1 MRFLLKSVPLVIL
14 LVQLLACGGPAA
26 AGPFM
31 LNLDVPP
38 GQWKAAKLSDLAKG
52 AVLALQVES
61 NGAILVAVLDSKSY
75 RGKPDM
81 ERPLFA
87 GQVEK
92 RISFTVS
99 VQEPGDHYVVL
110 DNRRGK
116 EKREVRVTVQAAKGD
131 AAKGQSTGNT
141 LQDFERRLRR
151 LFVFDSF
158 PIAAKKCGSP
168 GAFLESPGILL
179 CTEYLQQLGQVLKDR
194 EQTSDFLTF
203 SLFHEV
209 ARIFLARWKEPAAAT
224 VGASDEL
231 AAVLM
236 VMLGQKERASRVS
249 RFVIENPSSLQPLME
264 ALGDERHP
272 LSAERAARILKWTGD
287 METVRKW
294 QKTLVPHMQTALLKR
309 LKQKPTSWADISLV
323 EKELAKRARTPV

>member
-1 MRFLLKSVPLVIL
+1 
-14 LVQLLACGGPAA
+14 
-26 AGPFM
+26 
-31 LNLDVPP
+31 
-38 GQWKAAKLSDLAKG
+38 
-52 AVLALQVES
+52 
-61 NGAILVAVLDSKSY
+61 
-75 RGKPDM
+75 
-81 ERPLFA
+81 
-87 GQVEK
+87 VEK

-99 VQEPGDHYVVL
+99 VQEQGDHYVVL
-110 DNRRGK
+110 DNRRGR
-116 EKREVRVTVQAAKGD
+116 EKREVRITVQTGKGG

-168 GAFLESPGILL
+168 GAFLESPGVLL
-179 CTEYLQQLGQVLKDR
+179 CTEYVQHLNQVLKDQER
-194 EQTSDFLTF
+194 TNDFLTF

-209 ARIFLARWKEPAAAT
+209 ARVLLSRWKEPAAAT

-236 VMLGQKERASRVS
+236 VMLGQKDRASRVS
-249 RFVIENPSSLQPLME
+249 QYVIKNPSSLQPLME

-294 QKTLVPHMQTALLKR
+294 QKTLVPHMQTALLKG
-309 LKQKPTSWADISLV
+309 LKQKPTSWADLRLV
-323 EKELAKRARTPV
+323 EEELAKRARTPV